1 MSGGGAAS
9 YERQGGGGAAT
20 RTEEGSG
27 LVRMAG
33 TAARVAALRKKGV
46 DAKVAA
52 GDDLLAVLEMVLRVI
67 GALK

>member
-1 MSGGGAAS
+1 MCGADAS
-9 YERQGGGGAAT
+9 YDASAGEVAAT
-20 RTEEGSG
+20 LKAKGAR
-27 LVRMAG
+27 LVLVAG
-33 TAARVAALRKKGV
+33 KPAQMDALRKKGV